1 MKGTTVRKRNEREN
15 TGKRFFVVSLKHKNK
30 GHGKTHNFYAHN
42 TDTKHNK
49 PKQHTH
55 LPLGTA
61 PVGIQLPGSEV
72 LGCFQG
78 KESQLPGKEFES

>member
-1 MKGTTVRKRNEREN
+1 MKVTNVRKRNEREN

-49 PKQHTH
+49 PKQHNPCLLTNTFTKTF
-55 LPLGTA
+55 PYG
-61 PVGIQLPGSEV
+61 
-72 LGCFQG
+72 F
-78 KESQLPGKEFES
+78 